1 MAASGGGPEPLYPL
15 QPYICVMG
23 KPAAQAGR
31 LVVCPTPIGN
41 LEDVTL
47 RVLAALADADV
58 VACED
63 TRRTA
68 RLLERHGIEA
78 RLVSYHEHNERAR
91 ARELLARIERGAV
104 VALVSDAGMP
114 LISDP
119 GHELLRA
126 CLHAGAGVEVLPGP
140 SAVETALVASG
151 LPPERFRFVGFL
163 PRARAERETLLR
175 GAEETLVAFESPRRL
190 LATLE
195 TLAALDP
202 QRPAAVCRELTKL
215 HEEVRRG
222 SAQELAVHYREHPAR
237 GEVVLVCAESS
248 ASRAGAGALERDA
261 AAAAMR
267 ELVGAGAKPRAAAKA
282 LARLSGIPAN
292 ELYAQLTGGGE
303 IASERR

>member
-1 MAASGGGPEPLYPL
+1 MAASAGEPESPFPL

-23 KPAAQAGR
+23 EPAAQAGR
-31 LVVCPTPIGN
+31 LVVCATPIGN

-47 RVLAALADADV
+47 RVLAALARADV

-68 RLLERHGIEA
+68 RLLERHGIDV

-126 CLHAGAGVEVLPGP
+126 CLHGGAAVEVLPGP

-151 LPPERFRFVGFL
+151 LPAERFRFVGFL
-163 PRARAERETLLR
+163 PRARGEREALLG
-175 GAEETLVAFESPRRL
+175 GAQETLVAFESPRRL

-195 TLAALDP
+195 LLAALDP

-215 HEEVRRG
+215 HEEVRRA
-222 SAQELAVHYREHPAR
+222 SAEELAAHYREHPPR
-237 GEVVLVCAESS
+237 GEVVLVCGAST
-248 ASRAGAGALERDA
+248 ASRAGAGALERADVA
-261 AAAAMR
+261 RAMR
-267 ELVGAGAKPRAAAKA
+267 ELVAAGAKPRAAAKA

-303 IASERR
+303 VASEPR